1 MTAEKIQLEGKIN
14 ELQQQ
19 TEFYLL
25 QFKEL
30 IKQLPTKKTIQLIGY
45 FTSSFNIS
53 HTLDQENVCLG
64 SFHIWNIG
72 NEPIT
77 NPSITIQLPENSP
90 FSFTGRYITNHFQ
103 QSLKR
108 TNEWLRI
115 KGSDNKEV
123 FSFKPLEK
131 TIIEPNEKI
140 IFENFQIKWLSTTSY
155 AGSITGFTYCE
166 ELPDG
171 IAVLNPI
178 NLSVI
183 SLEKEE

>member
-1 MTAEKIQLEGKIN
+1 MTNEKNQLEGKIN

-19 TEFYLL
+19 TESYLL

-30 IKQLPTKKTIQLIGY
+30 IKKLPTKKNTHVIGY
-45 FTSSFNIS
+45 FTSSLNIS
-53 HTLDQENVCLG
+53 HTPDEENVCLG

-103 QSLKR
+103 QNLKR
-108 TNEWLRI
+108 PNEWLRI
-115 KGSDNKEV
+115 KASDNKEV

-131 TIIEPNEKI
+131 IILQPNEKI
-140 IFENFQIKWLSTTSY
+140 TFENFQIKWLSTTSY

-166 ELPDG
+166 QFPDG
-171 IAVLNPI
+171 IVVLNPI

>member
-1 MTAEKIQLEGKIN
+1 MTAEKNQLEEKIN

-19 TEFYLL
+19 TKSYLL
-25 QFKEL
+25 EFKEL
-30 IKQLPTKKTIQLIGY
+30 IKQLPTKKSIQVIGY
-45 FTSSFNIS
+45 FTSSLNIS
-53 HTLDQENVCLG
+53 HTPDQESVCLG

-72 NEPIT
+72 NKPIT

-108 TNEWLRI
+108 PNEWLRI
-115 KGSDNKEV
+115 KASDNKDF

-131 TIIEPNEKI
+131 TILEPYEKI
-140 IFENFQIKWLSTTSY
+140 TFENFQIKWLSTTSY
-155 AGSITGFTYCE
+155 SGSITGFTYCE
-166 ELPDG
+166 EFPDG

-183 SLEKEE
+183 SLKEEE